1 MKASHML
8 TILLSTVVTGAGA
21 QVNNNVN
28 LSPGNAAM
36 GVNYPMATPI
46 PGHPTIQPQL
56 NIYSTSGNAAVGGE
70 AYINC
75 RREVQNGNGDFFE
88 IHNATGGL
96 PPIPAGFNQSSF
108 IPTLTGSAFTHRN
121 AALLLISN
129 VDGAQ
134 DVVNTFPLMDFAA
147 TRGYA
152 RLQAG
157 PQNVQSRPLFGWR
170 NNTVTHMLMQANGNL
185 GIGTGTTAATAR
197 LHTNG
202 TVRHQN
208 LPLGTGNVLTI
219 DAQGNILNTNTP
231 FNPNPGIQNS
241 CVTTNI
247 IPKVVNANGD
257 LVCSQIFDDGGSVGI
272 NTTGPFGYAG
282 GGAWVAGAPL
292 PQIVRLDVAGL
303 TRSVSFAATSDA
315 RYKTNVEELSNS
327 LENVMK
333 LNPVSYNWDVARFA
347 DRGFDNLEHT
357 GFLAQELVEV
367 LPTSVIKDQKGDYAV
382 DYNSIIPVLTQAIQQ
397 QQAQIE
403 DLKEQVQQLVSG
415 KSTSANDLALSG
427 VALYQNTP
435 NPFGRE
441 TSIRYYLPSTINQ
454 AYISIFDL
462 TGKKLRSYELT
473 QRGEGSITVTNDDL
487 TPGMY
492 LYTLVVDG
500 READTKR
507 MIVGE

>member
-1 MKASHML
+1 M
-8 TILLSTVVTGAGA
+8 
-21 QVNNNVN
+21 
-28 LSPGNAAM
+28 
-36 GVNYPMATPI
+36 
-46 PGHPTIQPQL
+46 
-56 NIYSTSGNAAVGGE
+56 
-70 AYINC
+70 
-75 RREVQNGNGDFFE
+75 
-88 IHNATGGL
+88 
-96 PPIPAGFNQSSF
+96 
-108 IPTLTGSAFTHRN
+108 
-121 AALLLISN
+121 
-129 VDGAQ
+129 
-134 DVVNTFPLMDFAA
+134 
-147 TRGYA
+147 
-152 RLQAG
+152 
-157 PQNVQSRPLFGWR
+157 
-170 NNTVTHMLMQANGNL
+170 
-185 GIGTGTTAATAR
+185 
-197 LHTNG
+197 
-202 TVRHQN
+202 
-208 LPLGTGNVLTI
+208 
-219 DAQGNILNTNTP
+219 
-231 FNPNPGIQNS
+231 
-241 CVTTNI
+241 
-247 IPKVVNANGD
+247 
-257 LVCSQIFDDGGSVGI
+257 
-272 NTTGPFGYAG
+272 
-282 GGAWVAGAPL
+282 
-292 PQIVRLDVAGL
+292 AGL